1 MSAKPSAL
9 PPSVPE
15 LTGVWHRSLLVDADG
30 HRDTTTAVTWVQGP
44 VRYADLR
51 QPSHHPRRPGVS
63 ALSGLGF
70 EELLALTR
78 QEAFAGRL
86 RRRSDVVHWARTLGF
101 GPVTLPDDYECFTLL
116 RPTAPVLELMNGAG
130 EWIDAPPLDD
140 CCVVNTVD
148 LLELWTNGEFAATSH
163 RVRKVAGL
171 LAGQPLE
178 CPA

>member
-1 MSAKPSAL
+1 MNTLHLRRAAVAISA
-9 PPSVPE
+9 
-15 LTGVWHRSLLVDADG
+15 TQ
-30 HRDTTTAVTWVQGP
+30 DTTTAVTWVQGP

-86 RRRSDVVHWARTLGF
+86 RRRSDVFHWARTLDF

-116 RPTAPVLELMNGAG
+116 RPTAPGLELMNGAG
-130 EWIDAPPLDD
+130 EWIDAPPLDG
-140 CCVVNTVD
+140 CFVVNTGD

-171 LAGQPLE
+171 LAGRPLE